1 MLIFLKVFTQIKL
14 PNQLNRHHRKFNY
27 NKKLINRKIN
37 NFILQ
42 KKSTKT
48 IKKIIKFNEREF

>member
-27 NKKLINRKIN
+27 NKKQINRIIYI
-37 NFILQ
+37 FILLEKVNKNYKENHQ
-42 KKSTKT
+42 
-48 IKKIIKFNEREF
+48 I